1 MGLSWRLFPVSTFR
15 PRTSLGTSYLN
26 SSAVVNLSSWCSF
39 QKMDLLQET
48 VSTLA
53 FYSYYIFVGVVAFGV
68 ALYLA
73 RRYFAGG
80 VCHSK
85 ALLNG
90 KTVII
95 TGANAG
101 IGKETAVD
109 LARRNARV
117 IMACRS
123 VEKGEKAAVEVRKR
137 SGSDNV
143 VFLQLDLASLTSVR
157 QFAARVLEEE
167 PRLDILINNAGVMAC
182 PYTKTEDGFEMQFG
196 VNHLA
201 HFLLTNLL
209 LDRLKEAPSARIVNL
224 SSLAHAFGKINFD
237 DLNSEKS
244 YSSWSVYSQS
254 KLANIL
260 FTRSLAK
267 RLQGTNTI
275 VNAVHPGGVRTE
287 LQRHSFVVRIMRFF
301 SSIFWKTPEEGAQ
314 TSIYCAV
321 SEEME
326 GVSGK
331 YLADCKIVKPRT
343 KEATDDEIAERLW
356 QVSVQMVG
364 LESKQ

>member
-1 MGLSWRLFPVSTFR
+1 MDIHSALISYPYSVLVGIVAIGGTLSGVFYLF
-15 PRTSLGTSYLN
+15 
-26 SSAVVNLSSWCSF
+26 
-39 QKMDLLQET
+39 
-48 VSTLA
+48 
-53 FYSYYIFVGVVAFGV
+53 
-68 ALYLA
+68 
-73 RRYFAGG
+73 RRYVAGG

-143 VFLQLDLASLTSVR
+143 VFVQLDLASLRSVR

-167 PRLDILINNAGVMAC
+167 PHLDILINNAGVMAC

-209 LDRLKEAPSARIVNL
+209 LDRLKEAPSARVINVASQL
-224 SSLAHAFGKINFD
+224 YKYCPGINFD
-237 DLNSEKS
+237 TINSEHS
-244 YSSWSVYSQS
+244 YKPNKAYQCS

-260 FTRSLAK
+260 FTQALAK
-267 RLQGTNTI
+267 VLEGSSVT
-275 VNAVHPGGVRTE
+275 VNALHPGVVRTE
-287 LQRHSFVVRIMRFF
+287 LGRHKIAGLPYMLKVQDVGCYNVLTTNLSAAKFLCMHEILHRKDTVVATGFR
-301 SSIFWKTPEEGAQ
+301 SSYWF
-314 TSIYCAV
+314 
-321 SEEME
+321 
-326 GVSGK
+326 
-331 YLADCKIVKPRT
+331 
-343 KEATDDEIAERLW
+343 
-356 QVSVQMVG
+356 
-364 LESKQ
+364 

>member
-1 MGLSWRLFPVSTFR
+1 ME
-15 PRTSLGTSYLN
+15 SL
-26 SSAVVNLSSWCSF
+26 
-39 QKMDLLQET
+39 QKT
-48 VSTLA
+48 VSTLTS
-53 FYSYYIFVGVVAFGV
+53 YPYYILVGAVAFGA
-68 ALYLA
+68 ALYLT

-80 VCHSK
+80 VCRSK

-137 SGSDNV
+137 SESDNV
-143 VFLQLDLASLTSVR
+143 VFMQLDLASLTSVR

-167 PRLDILINNAGVMAC
+167 PRLDVLINNAGVMAC

-209 LDRLKEAPSARIVNL
+209 LDRLKEAPSARIVNV
-224 SSLAHAFGKINFD
+224 SSRGYTFGKINFN
-237 DLNSEKS
+237 DLGSEQS
-244 YSSWSVYSQS
+244 YKPWGAYGQS

-260 FTRSLAK
+260 FTSTLAK
-267 RLQGTNTI
+267 RLEGTSVTTN
-275 VNAVHPGGVRTE
+275 VLHPGMVRTNLAQHLPHINIKVNEYLISCAE
-287 LQRHSFVVRIMRFF
+287 LAS
-301 SSIFWKTPEEGAQ
+301 
-314 TSIYCAV
+314 
-321 SEEME
+321 
-326 GVSGK
+326 
-331 YLADCKIVKPRT
+331 
-343 KEATDDEIAERLW
+343 
-356 QVSVQMVG
+356 
-364 LESKQ
+364 

>member
-1 MGLSWRLFPVSTFR
+1 
-15 PRTSLGTSYLN
+15 
-26 SSAVVNLSSWCSF
+26 
-39 QKMDLLQET
+39 MDLFRET
-48 VSTLA
+48 VSTLPS
-53 FYSYYIFVGVVAFGV
+53 YPYYILVGTVAFGA
-68 ALYLA
+68 ALYLT

-143 VFLQLDLASLTSVR
+143 VFMKLDLASLTSVR

-224 SSLAHAFGKINFD
+224 SSLAHGFGKINFD

-244 YSSWSVYSQS
+244 YGSWSAYGQS

-267 RLQGTNTI
+267 RLEGTNII
-275 VNAVHPGGVRTE
+275 VNAVHPGSVRTE
-287 LQRHSFVVRIMRFF
+287 LQRHSFAVSIMRFF
-301 SSIFWKTPEEGAQ
+301 LSIFWKTPEEGAQ

-356 QVSVQMVG
+356 QVSAQMVD

>member
-1 MGLSWRLFPVSTFR
+1 
-15 PRTSLGTSYLN
+15 
-26 SSAVVNLSSWCSF
+26 
-39 QKMDLLQET
+39 MDLLRET
-48 VSTLA
+48 VSTLT
-53 FYSYYIFVGVVAFGV
+53 SYPYNILVGAVAFGG
-68 ALYLA
+68 ALYLT

-80 VCHSK
+80 VCRSK

-90 KTVII
+90 KTVVI

-143 VFLQLDLASLTSVR
+143 VFMQLDLASLTSVR

-209 LDRLKEAPSARIVNL
+209 LDRLTEAPSARIVNL

-237 DLNSEKS
+237 DLNSEQS
-244 YSSWSVYSQS
+244 YGSWSAYGQS

-267 RLQGTNTI
+267 RLEGTNVT
-275 VNAVHPGGVRTE
+275 VNAVHPGSVITE
-287 LQRHSFVVRIMRFF
+287 LQRHSFGVSILRFF
-301 SSIFWKTPEEGAQ
+301 TSFFWKTPEEGAQ

-331 YLADCKIVKPRT
+331 YLADCKIVKPRN

-356 QVSVQMVG
+356 QVSAQMVD
-364 LESKQ
+364 LETKH